1 LRNGAPQQSGFRRTR
16 RRAGPV
22 GRNPSHPVSEPA
34 SRKIESYATY
44 FVPGGRLP
52 VPAGMELQLDPGWNE
67 ERALWQRGYRFVAG
81 VDEVGRGCLAGPVVA
96 GAVILP
102 PGWAPHGLRDSKLLD
117 PEIRADLAA
126 QIRDRAIAWAIAA
139 VDHTL
144 IDRINILQA
153 TLLAAMRAAAR
164 LPVRPD
170 ALILDALWLPAFA
183 VHQRTLIDADR
194 LSVSVAAASV
204 VAKVYRDALMTEEDR
219 RFPGYGFASHKGYSC
234 PEHWAAISAL
244 GASPLHRLSFA
255 PFSQPAGIAEADSI
269 ALWPEEDG

>member
-1 LRNGAPQQSGFRRTR
+1 LRNGARPQTG
-16 RRAGPV
+16 
-22 GRNPSHPVSEPA
+22 
-34 SRKIESYATY
+34 SRKPRQPAAIGRKAQYAAEVVNHKVETYAT
-44 FVPGGRLP
+44 FFAPGGRLP

-67 ERALWQRGYRFVAG
+67 ERTLWSRGYRFVAG

-102 PGWAPHGLRDSKLLD
+102 PGWAPDGLRDSKLLD
-117 PEIRADLAA
+117 AETRANLAA
-126 QIRDRAIAWAIAA
+126 QIRERAIAWAIAA
-139 VDHTL
+139 VDHAL

-170 ALILDALWLPAFA
+170 ALILDALWLPAFS
-183 VHQRTLIDADR
+183 VHQRSLVDADR

-204 VAKVYRDALMTEEDR
+204 VAKVYRDAYMTEEDR

-255 PFSQPAGIAEADSI
+255 PFSQPAGTREADSM